1 MVAKLNRNTEGTVG
15 KEMYAPARVGAVA
28 EPNYKAAQK
37 EHTERTR
44 AAVETLAPPAGNVD
58 MLLVGS
64 PMPRSIGLCA
74 DFYNDVRAL
83 RLMMEKEVA
92 TIQARESEI
101 KNHIIDN
108 LSKSDDTGASGKRF
122 RAQIVM
128 KTVPQLADWAAFTG
142 YVMEHDRFD
151 LIQKRLGEKAV
162 ADMWES
168 GEEIP
173 GVAKFNTPTV
183 SITKI

>member
-1 MVAKLNRNTEGTVG
+1 MVAKLN
-15 KEMYAPARVGAVA
+15 KPAAAPAPQDSPDRFAPSA
-28 EPNYKAAQK
+28 E
-37 EHTERTR
+37 T
-44 AAVETLAPPAGNVD
+44 AGPVN

-92 TIQARESEI
+92 AIQARESEI

-108 LSKSDDTGASGKRF
+108 LSKSDDTGASGKRY

-128 KTVPQLADWAAFTG
+128 KVVPQLADWNAFTAF
-142 YVMEHDRFD
+142 VMEHDRFD

-168 GEEIP
+168 GETIP